1 MLVICDVSSGH
12 CAAIHVPIL
21 QKIGELAATFVS
33 FQFNMLGDLIMSL
46 LIFVQ
51 NRASTLEGT
60 DSSLDVRPVFL
71 VSSLLDDCNW
81 MLIS

>member
-1 MLVICDVSSGH
+1 MSVQHVGISDNVPAYF
-12 CAAIHVPIL
+12 CA
-21 QKIGELAATFVS
+21 
-33 FQFNMLGDLIMSL
+33 
-46 LIFVQ
+46 